1 MFDTFPHEII
11 INILKN
17 LEGNRINSDNYCC
30 VFFEMDFNEIL
41 LLKMVNKHLR
51 EIIMGLEKSWVLIPD
66 KNKSSNIK
74 VDQSNFLFENASQ
87 LIKIKKYRS
96 EKLQGLCKK
105 KTSTETFKWLMKNNI
120 FFSLSN
126 IKTLII
132 NNRIDVIK
140 AGFFYKEF
148 LDIVFNRFYIDN
160 TKNTDIFTIT
170 ENMNPIII
178 AAEYN
183 RLDIIKLL
191 LESSNHGNP
200 FLNMIPTLFEMSVKY
215 TNKTLLS
222 YLIDKYPDKIRREI
236 EMSATTILFRF
247 QKSEDI
253 MFHLLQNKQIEITRK
268 IIIGA
273 ISKNYYDLFVH
284 CYYNYKN
291 EVKNNNQD
299 YIIKCVEV
307 NSINI
312 LNFLLSNGSNIN
324 TSIFSN
330 VIFKKKKNDK
340 SFIENI
346 IKNHQR
352 LILKEK
358 PLIQLS
364 IENGI
369 ENDLLI
375 MLINNGYTYN
385 EEDIINSI
393 NNKNIE
399 LSKHMINNFC

>member
-1 MFDTFPHEII
+1 MFDIFPEEMI
-11 INILKN
+11 INIIKN
-17 LEGNRINSDNYCC
+17 IEDNNHHLEENI
-30 VFFEMDFNEIL
+30 FFQMDFNQVL
-41 LLKMVNKHLR
+41 LLKRVNR
-51 EIIMGLEKSWVLIPD
+51 RFRDIISSLENSWLLIPD
-66 KNKSSNIK
+66 KHISKIKTGQCNKLLEDTSNI
-74 VDQSNFLFENASQ
+74 
-87 LIKIKKYRS
+87 ITIKKERS
-96 EKLQGLCKK
+96 KKLDELCKK
-105 KTSTETFKWLMKNNI
+105 NTSTGTFKWLMKNNI

-126 IKTLII
+126 IKNLII

-140 AGFFYKEF
+140 SGFFYKEF
-148 LDIVFNRFYIDN
+148 LDLLFNRFYIDN

-183 RLDIIKLL
+183 RLEIVKLL
-191 LESSNHGNP
+191 LECSNHGNP
-200 FLNMIPTLFEMSVKY
+200 FLNMIPSLLDISIKY

-222 YLIDKYPDKIRREI
+222 YLINKYPNKIQKDI
-236 EMSATTILFRF
+236 ELVATTILFRF

-268 IIIGA
+268 TIIGA
-273 ISKNYYDLFVH
+273 ISKNYYDFFVH
-284 CYYNYKN
+284 CYNNYKN

-324 TSIFSN
+324 KTIFSN
-330 VIFKKKKNDK
+330 VFFKKKKNDK

-346 IKNHQR
+346 IKNHQC
-352 LILKEK
+352 LISKEK
-358 PLIQLS
+358 PLIRLS

-369 ENDLLI
+369 ENELLI

>member
-1 MFDTFPHEII
+1 MFDIFPEEII
-11 INILKN
+11 INIVKN
-17 LEGNRINSDNYCC
+17 LEDNDFDLKDNI
-30 VFFEMDFNEIL
+30 FFEMDFNQIL
-41 LLKMVNKHLR
+41 LLKRVNR
-51 EIIMGLEKSWVLIPD
+51 QFRDVISSLENSWLLIPD
-66 KNKSSNIK
+66 KNISSLKTNQYNKLLAHTSNTINIK
-74 VDQSNFLFENASQ
+74 KA
-87 LIKIKKYRS
+87 RS
-96 EKLQGLCKK
+96 EKLDELCKK
-105 KTSTETFKWLMKNNI
+105 NTSTETFKWLMKNNI

-126 IKTLII
+126 IKNLII

-140 AGFFYKEF
+140 SGFFYKEF
-148 LDIVFNRFYIDN
+148 LDLLFNRFYIDN

-183 RLDIIKLL
+183 RLEIIKLL

-200 FLNMIPTLFEMSVKY
+200 FLNMIPSLLDISIKY

-222 YLIDKYPDKIRREI
+222 YLIDKYPDKIQREL
-236 EMSATTILFRF
+236 ELTATTILFRF

-253 MFHLLQNKQIEITRK
+253 MFHLLQNKKIEITRK
-268 IIIGA
+268 FILGT
-273 ISKNYYDLFVH
+273 ISKNYYDLFIH
-284 CYYNYKN
+284 CYNNYKN

-312 LNFLLSNGSNIN
+312 LNFLFDNGSNIN
-324 TSIFSN
+324 PSIFSQ
-330 VIFKKKKNDK
+330 VLFKKKKNDK
-340 SFIENI
+340 YFIENI

-352 LILKEK
+352 LIPKEK
-358 PLIQLS
+358 PLIRLS

-369 ENDLLI
+369 DNDLLI
-375 MLINNGYTYN
+375 LLINNGYTYN

-399 LSKHMINNFC
+399 LSKHLINNFS